1 MTKNQIENNLDNKIA
16 LANNNID
23 IFSAERSNGLIDGIN
38 INTIQDFNQET
49 GAGYVVQINTT
60 KFLYFEKNDY
70 FVDFSTMLTQFGV
83 YLSKFEAGNTIG
95 LDGMG
100 SPVIVDTGLAAEATS
115 LKNLVQALKD
125 KLP

>member
-1 MTKNQIENNLDNKIA
+1 MVKNQTENNLDNKIA

-23 IFSAERSNGLIDGIN
+23 IFSAERSDGLIDGIN
-38 INTIQDFNQET
+38 INTIQDFNQENGT
-49 GAGYVVQINTT
+49 GYVVQINTT

-70 FVDFSTMLTQFGV
+70 FVDFSTMLSQFGV
-83 YLSKFEAGNTIG
+83 YLSKFEAGSTIG

-115 LKNLVQALKD
+115 LKNLVQTLKD